1 MDDRIDF
8 TSKTPYHLQAERILR
23 HLINTKKYR
32 SGATLPNEVAL
43 ARELG
48 ISRNTLRHAINR
60 LVAEK
65 LLIRKKGVGTTVNT
79 LGKASSNVRNW
90 MSFSQEMKALG
101 ITIKNYELHIRWEAG
116 AEEICR
122 FFNIKPNTSLLR
134 MSRVRGSEQAPIV
147 YFFSYFNPAIG
158 MTGEEDFTQPLYT
171 LLEQRYDVT
180 VHKSVEEVSAML
192 ADEELA
198 QKLYIRVGDP
208 ILKRKRLVIDKK
220 GFPVEYNIG
229 YYRAD
234 SFTYRI
240 EAER

>member
-48 ISRNTLRHAINR
+48 ISRNTLRQAINR

-79 LGKASSNVRNW
+79 LGKASSNARNW

-147 YFFSYFNPAIG
+147 YFFSYF
-158 MTGEEDFTQPLYT
+158 TK
-171 LLEQRYDVT
+171 
-180 VHKSVEEVSAML
+180 VHS
-192 ADEELA
+192 
-198 QKLYIRVGDP
+198 IRC
-208 ILKRKRLVIDKK
+208 L
-220 GFPVEYNIG
+220 
-229 YYRAD
+229 
-234 SFTYRI
+234 
-240 EAER
+240 